1 VFTFKEE
8 RVGAVEMVRSWRR
21 TVKGIF
27 GGGGGGVRL
36 HGHLVN
42 ALALLS
48 FAVAAAGHCHGGRV
62 AAAAPSPAATVASR
76 RRRLERLLANPR
88 LDVRAAMAALA
99 RFVLSAWAASGRPV
113 LLVLDETPGG
123 PDGRL
128 CCMRVSVAYHKRTV
142 PVAYACYRA
151 GRQGRP
157 MPSVVRGLLARAAE
171 AVAAAGC
178 TGAVTLLADRGL
190 CWPAVIDFC
199 RGRGWHYVLR
209 MQAPT
214 RVRLPDGTERAARD
228 LCPRPGTSWFG
239 RGVLAFKNAG
249 WLRANVVGVWERR
262 CRQPW
267 LLVSDLPASY
277 ARCRAYAKRSW
288 CEQSHR
294 DDKSAGFHWGDS
306 RVGDP
311 RHAARLLL
319 VIALATLLALGL
331 GTRVLKRGLR
341 RAFDGGRVRRTLSL
355 FQLGLR
361 WLRDCITN
369 QRDDDLAVALYPP

>member
-1 VFTFKEE
+1 MVTFKEE
-8 RVGAVEMVRSWRR
+8 HVSAMEMVRGWRR

-27 GGGGGGVRL
+27 GGGVL
-36 HGHLVN
+36 HGHSAN
-42 ALALLS
+42 ALATVS
-48 FAVAAAGHCHGGRV
+48 FAVAAAGHCHSGRV
-62 AAAAPSPAATVASR
+62 AAAAPSAAATVASR
-76 RRRLERLLANPR
+76 RRRFERLLANRR
-88 LDVRAAMAALA
+88 LNPRAAMSALA
-99 RFVLSAWAASGRPV
+99 RSVLSAWAASGRPV

-123 PDGRL
+123 PGGRL
-128 CCMRVSVAYHKRTV
+128 CCMRVSVAYRKRTV
-142 PVAYACYRA
+142 PIAFGCYRA

-157 MPSVVRGLLARAAE
+157 MPSVVRGVLARAAE

-178 TGAVTLLADRGL
+178 DGGVTLLADRGL

-199 RGRGWHYVLR
+199 GARGWHYVLR

-214 RVRLPDGTERAARD
+214 RVRLRDGTERAARD

-239 RGVLAFKNAG
+239 RDVPVFKNAG
-249 WLRANVVGVWERR
+249 WLRANVVAVWERR

-277 ARCRAYAKRSW
+277 ARCRGYAKRCW

-294 DDKSAGFHWGDS
+294 DDKSAGFRWGDS

-331 GTRVLKRGLR
+331 GTAAVKRGLR
-341 RAFDGGRVRRTLSL
+341 RAFDGGRIRRTLSL

-361 WLRDCITN
+361 WLRDRIAN
-369 QRDDDLAVALYPP
+369 HPDEQIAVALYPT